1 MAFARVLARVNDFIG
16 RTGATLAVAIL
27 VAASGAAAQQ
37 VDPPL
42 DVLMRATDD
51 AMRGD
56 SSESRITM
64 RIKTERWQREL
75 RLHVVS
81 EGTETALVRIEAPAK
96 ERGTATLK
104 VEQNIWNYL
113 PKVDRTI
120 KVPGSM
126 MQAAWMGSHFTND
139 DLVHESRYS
148 EDFECAYRERPSDG
162 SGHWLVRC
170 VPLPDAPV
178 VWGAI
183 DARFR
188 AQDMLL
194 DQAEYFDE
202 RDRLVRTIRYE
213 DFGPLG
219 GRTLPRRLRVI
230 PADSPFEPTE
240 DEPEEFTEIVYEE
253 HAFDVDLPPGTF
265 SLRSLRQ

>member
-1 MAFARVLARVNDFIG
+1 MTPRVNRSFLS
-16 RTGATLAVAIL
+16 ASFMLV
-27 VAASGAAAQQ
+27 VAALLAAAAAAAQPA
-37 VDPPL
+37 DPPL

-64 RIKTERWQREL
+64 RIRTERWQREL
-75 RLHVVS
+75 RLHVLS

-148 EDFECAYRERPSDG
+148 EDFECVYRERPADS

-202 RDRLVRTIRYE
+202 RERLVRTIRYE

-219 GRTLPRRLRVI
+219 GRTLPRRMRVI
-230 PADSPFEPTE
+230 PADDP
-240 DEPEEFTEIVYEE
+240 DEFTEIVYEE
-253 HAFDVDLPPGTF
+253 HAFNVDLPAGTF

>member
-1 MAFARVLARVNDFIG
+1 MNEFFG
-16 RTGATLAVAIL
+16 RTGAALAVASL
-27 VAASGAAAQQ
+27 LCAAAAAAQPA
-37 VDPPL
+37 DPPL

-81 EGTETALVRIEAPAK
+81 EGTETALIRIEAPAK

-148 EDFECAYRERPSDG
+148 EDFECAYRERPADRA
-162 SGHWLVRC
+162 GHWVVRC
-170 VPLPDAPV
+170 IPLPDCSRRLGRDRRTVPRPGHAARPGRV
-178 VWGAI
+178 LSTSATGSC
-183 DARFR
+183 ARF
-188 AQDMLL
+188 AT
-194 DQAEYFDE
+194 
-202 RDRLVRTIRYE
+202 RTSARSAA
-213 DFGPLG
+213 GRCRG
-219 GRTLPRRLRVI
+219 G
-230 PADSPFEPTE
+230 S
-240 DEPEEFTEIVYEE
+240 
-253 HAFDVDLPPGTF
+253 G
-265 SLRSLRQ
+265 

>member
-1 MAFARVLARVNDFIG
+1 MPARVNGLFPM
-16 RTGATLAVAIL
+16 TGATLAVALIL
-27 VAASGAAAQQ
+27 CAGGAAAQPD
-37 VDPPL
+37 DPPL
-42 DVLMRATDD
+42 DVLMRAADD

-81 EGTETALVRIEAPAK
+81 EGSEKALVRIESPAK

-148 EDFECAYRERPSDG
+148 EDFECAYRERPADS

-170 VPLPDAPV
+170 IPLPDAPV

-188 AQDMLL
+188 ARDMLL
-194 DQAEYFDE
+194 DRAEYFDE
-202 RDRLVRTIRYE
+202 RERLVRTISYE

-219 GRTLPRRLRVI
+219 GRTLPRRMRVI
-230 PADSPFEPTE
+230 PADEA
-240 DEPEEFTEIVYEE
+240 DEFTEIVYED
-253 HAFDVDLPPGTF
+253 HSFDVDLPPATF
-265 SLRSLRQ
+265 SLQSLRQ

>member
-1 MAFARVLARVNDFIG
+1 
-16 RTGATLAVAIL
+16 
-27 VAASGAAAQQ
+27 
-37 VDPPL
+37 
-42 DVLMRATDD
+42 MRSADD

-56 SSESRITM
+56 SSESRISM
-64 RIKTERWQREL
+64 RIRTARWQREL

-81 EGTETALVRIEAPAK
+81 EGSEKALVRIEAPAK

-120 KVPGSM
+120 KVPASM
-126 MQAAWMGSHFTND
+126 MQSAWMGSHFTND

-148 EDFECAYRERPSDG
+148 EDFECEYRERPTDESR
-162 SGHWLVRC
+162 HWLVRC

-188 AQDMLL
+188 AADMLL
-194 DQAEYFDE
+194 DRAEYFDE
-202 RDRLVRTIRYE
+202 RDRLVRTILYE

-219 GRTLPRRLRVI
+219 GRTLPRLLRVV
-230 PADSPFEPTE
+230 PADEP
-240 DEPEEFTEIVYEE
+240 DEATEIVYEE
-253 HAFDVDLPPGTF
+253 HEFDVDLPPATF
-265 SLRSLRQ
+265 SLQSLRQ

>member
-1 MAFARVLARVNDFIG
+1 MLTRVNKLLG
-16 RTGATLAVAIL
+16 RTCAHLAGAFLLFAPGT
-27 VAASGAAAQQ
+27 AAQPP
-37 VDPPL
+37 DPPL
-42 DVLMRATDD
+42 EVLMRATDD
-51 AMRGD
+51 AMRGE

-64 RIKTERWQREL
+64 RIRTQRWQREL

-81 EGTETALVRIEAPAK
+81 EGSERALVRIEAPAK

-113 PKVDRTI
+113 PNVDRTI
-120 KVPGSM
+120 KVPASM

-148 EDFECAYRERPSDG
+148 EDFECVYRERPADQ

-188 AQDMLL
+188 ARDMLL
-194 DQAEYFDE
+194 DQAEYYDE
-202 RDRLVRTIRYE
+202 RERLVRTIRYE

-219 GRTLPRRLRVI
+219 GRTLPRRMRVI
-230 PADSPFEPTE
+230 PTDDAG
-240 DEPEEFTEIVYEE
+240 EFTEIVYEE
-253 HAFDVDLPPGTF
+253 HAFDVVLPPATF
-265 SLRSLRQ
+265 SLQSLRE

>member
-1 MAFARVLARVNDFIG
+1 MNEFFG
-16 RTGATLAVAIL
+16 RTGTALAVASL
-27 VAASGAAAQQ
+27 LCAAAAAAQPA
-37 VDPPL
+37 DPPL

-81 EGTETALVRIEAPAK
+81 EGTETALIRIEAPAK

-148 EDFECAYRERPSDG
+148 EDFECAYRERPADRA
-162 SGHWLVRC
+162 GHWVVRC
-170 VPLPDAPV
+170 IPLPDAPV

-202 RDRLVRTIRYE
+202 RDRLVRTVRYE

-230 PADSPFEPTE
+230 PAD
-240 DEPEEFTEIVYEE
+240 DADEFTEIVYEE
-253 HAFDVDLPPGTF
+253 HAFNVDLPPGTF
-265 SLRSLRQ
+265 SLQSLRQ

>member
-1 MAFARVLARVNDFIG
+1 MNRILGRIG
-16 RTGATLAVAIL
+16 AALAVAL
-27 VAASGAAAQQ
+27 LHSAAAAAAQPE
-37 VDPPL
+37 DPPL
-42 DVLMRATDD
+42 AELMRATDD

-64 RIKTERWQREL
+64 RIRTERWQREL
-75 RLHVVS
+75 RLHVLS
-81 EGTETALVRIEAPAK
+81 EGGEKALVRIEAPAR

-113 PKVDRTI
+113 PNVDRTI
-120 KVPGSM
+120 KVPASM

-148 EDFECAYRERPSDG
+148 EDFECAYLERPADA

-202 RDRLVRTIRYE
+202 RERLVRTIVYE

-219 GRTLPRRLRVI
+219 GRTLPRRMRVI
-230 PADSPFEPTE
+230 PADDSG
-240 DEPEEFTEIVYEE
+240 EFTEMVYEE
-253 HAFDVDLPPGTF
+253 HAFDVDLPPATF

>member
-1 MAFARVLARVNDFIG
+1 MNKRFR
-16 RTGATLAVAIL
+16 RTAAALAVASL
-27 VAASGAAAQQ
+27 LSAAGAAAQRD
-37 VDPPL
+37 DPPL
-42 DVLMRATDD
+42 EVLMLATDD

-64 RIKTERWQREL
+64 RIRTERWQREL
-75 RLHVVS
+75 RLHVIS
-81 EGTETALVRIEAPAK
+81 EGSEKSLVRIEAPAK

-104 VEQNIWNYL
+104 VEQSIWNYL
-113 PKVDRTI
+113 PNVDRTI
-120 KVPGSM
+120 KVPASM

-148 EDFECAYRERPSDG
+148 EDFECAYRERPADG

-178 VWGAI
+178 VWGAV

-188 AQDMLL
+188 AEDWLL

-202 RDRLVRTIRYE
+202 RERLVRTVVYD

-219 GRTLPRRLRVI
+219 GRTLPRRIRVI
-230 PADSPFEPTE
+230 PADDP
-240 DEPEEFTEIVYEE
+240 DEFTELVYEE
-253 HAFDVDLPPGTF
+253 HEFDIDLPPGTF
-265 SLRSLRQ
+265 SLQSLRQ